1 MTNFKTNYTREEV
14 VNIIDDLLQRPHLLE
29 DATTNENTDYD
40 GEELLK
46 IVEQPKTLEAKK
58 LIVDYESEQ
67 LDEPEACPTC
77 GDIDGMVNPCC
88 AGYDPL
94 HYKNCGYG

>member
-1 MTNFKTNYTREEV
+1 M
-14 VNIIDDLLQRPHLLE
+14 I
-29 DATTNENTDYD
+29 NEKQY
-40 GEELLK
+40 
-46 IVEQPKTLEAKK
+46 LEAKA
-58 LIVDYESEQ
+58 IVEAYERQLQQAHVMGSGFDEDDEQ
-67 LDEPEACPTC
+67 WDEPEPCPTC